1 MRLRRLAG
9 ALCAVVLLAGCM
21 PEASRSTAAEPSEPP
36 AARSAQPAPPT
47 NEPQPRPSPEP
58 GESPQE
64 SEENGCPT
72 GGGGSLGTLV
82 SYLDA
87 VPSPAW
93 KDRPVVRLCFDVPS
107 DRRVVTGH
115 ETVSFR
121 PDRQTCELVFRA
133 WPNKPDSAVNGTKL
147 EVKAVV
153 VGGKPVTPQVETAG
167 APKGVPGTLI
177 RVPLAGCLK
186 PGQQVTADLDFTLTL
201 GPDGDERASYS
212 SEDKT
217 AWLATAFPLLAWERG
232 RGWATEPA
240 VNLFG
245 EMTTSEEFDLESLLV
260 IAPSS
265 DEVLGTGRSEGTVE
279 GPRQGTTTH
288 QFSADAV
295 RDVAVTVGELTVV
308 QRDVGNLRVHVG
320 APASG
325 SKVSP
330 DVWADE
336 TVATI
341 RSLVSELGD
350 FPYEDLWVTIAPDVS
365 SGIELAG
372 AIQFGDV
379 DPRQFKALVPH
390 EVAHMWFYGLVGN
403 DQARDPW
410 LDEAFA
416 EYAETLVT
424 GRESQA
430 LSYVAPEAVRNQVG
444 RPMSWYAA
452 RPEAADLY
460 AAGVYRQG
468 GAMLHKARA
477 AAGPDVFDR
486 LLREYVATYAHTIV
500 TPASVSKAF
509 ASAPAALAVM
519 REYGAL
525 PR

>member
-1 MRLRRLAG
+1 MRRLAV
-9 ALCAVVLLAGCM
+9 ALCAAVLLAGCM
-21 PEASRSTAAEPSEPP
+21 PEASRSTSAPEPSSPP
-36 AARSAQPAPPT
+36 AASPSRPAPPT
-47 NEPQPRPSPEP
+47 NEPAPSP
-58 GESPQE
+58 GETPPADE
-64 SEENGCPT
+64 SGCPT

-87 VPSPAW
+87 APSPAW
-93 KDRPVVRLCFDVPS
+93 KDRPVVRLCFDVPA

-115 ETVSFR
+115 ETVSFK

-153 VGGKPVTPQVETAG
+153 IAGKPVTPQVEAAG

-186 PGQQVTADLDFTLTL
+186 AGQQVTADLDFTLTL

-265 DEVLGTGRSEGTVE
+265 DEVLGTGRLEGSVA
-279 GPRQGTTTH
+279 GPRPGTTAH
-288 QFSADAV
+288 SFAADAV

-308 QRDVGNLRVHVG
+308 TREVGDLRVHVG

-325 SKVSP
+325 TEVSA

-341 RSLVSELGD
+341 RSLVAELGD
-350 FPYEDLWVTIAPDVS
+350 FPYDDLWVTIAPDVS

-379 DPRQFKALVPH
+379 DPREYEALVPH

-416 EYAETLVT
+416 EYAETLVN
-424 GRESQA
+424 GQESDA
-430 LSYVAPEAVRNQVG
+430 SSFVAPSAVRNQVG
-444 RPMSWYAA
+444 RPMAWYAA
-452 RPEAADLY
+452 QPDAADLY

-477 AAGPDVFDR
+477 AAGPEVFDR
-486 LLREYVATYAHTIV
+486 LLREYIETYAHTIA
-500 TPASVSKAF
+500 TPASVARAF
-509 ASAPAALAVM
+509 ASAPRALAVL
-519 REYGAL
+519 RSYGAL